1 MPEEEKSMA
10 LQRIAYVVNVFPK
23 FSETFIA
30 NEIVEVQ
37 RRGVAVTI
45 LSRRRPQDEVRH
57 AVVRDNRLESLTCYE
72 PDRFRDLLRSFQP
85 QLIHAHF
92 ATRATETARELALA
106 TGLPYTFTA
115 HRYDIF
121 DRPPEDF
128 AQRCRDA
135 GAVITV
141 SEANVMHMVGE
152 LHAPADNLSVIP
164 CGVDTTQFQPVAQV
178 AGEVPWIVCVARL
191 HPVKNLP
198 VLLKACALL
207 RDRGVAFKCVVLG
220 EGDARAQIEEQRRE
234 LNLQDLVD
242 LPGAADQDQ
251 VRGWWQRATVGVLT
265 SRSEGM
271 PVSFMEALS
280 CGVPIVGPSV
290 GGIPEMIDHGVNGY
304 VVPPDNPAAV
314 AEEIETI
321 LRDPARR
328 ARMGAAARQTA
339 LNRFSVGAQVDAML
353 AVWNRVLR
361 QRHAA

>member
-1 MPEEEKSMA
+1 MV

-30 NEIVEVQ
+30 NEIAEVQ

-57 AVVRDNRLESLTCYE
+57 AVVRDNRLEEITCYDPE
-72 PDRFRDLLRSFQP
+72 RFHDVLRSFQP

-92 ATRATETARELALA
+92 ATRATEVARDLSRT
-106 TGLPYTFTA
+106 TGLPFTFTA

-121 DRPPEDF
+121 DRPPADF

-135 GAVITV
+135 DAVITV
-141 SEANVMHMVGE
+141 SEANVMHMVDQLG
-152 LHAPADNLSVIP
+152 APTDNLSVIP
-164 CGVDTTQFQPVAQV
+164 CGVDTTRFQPSRREV
-178 AGEVPWIVCVARL
+178 GEVPWIVCVARL

-234 LNLQDLVD
+234 LDLQNLVD

-251 VRGWWQRATVGVLT
+251 VRGWWQRATVGVLS

-280 CGVPIVGPSV
+280 CGVPIIGPSV
-290 GGIPEMIDHGVNGY
+290 GGIPEMIQHGVNGF
-304 VVPPDNPAAV
+304 VVPPDSPEGL

-321 LRDPARR
+321 LRDPMLG
-328 ARMGAAARQTA
+328 ARMGIAARESA
-339 LNRFSVGAQVDAML
+339 LNRFSVEAQVESMM

-361 QRHAA
+361 HRYAA